1 MSLTTVRA
9 ETVEAFLAQLAARV
23 SGYHVAFLAAAIML
37 AAGAVLMTF
46 ALRKSHTRE
55 IERELATGQVAAV
68 PI

>member
-1 MSLTTVRA
+1 
-9 ETVEAFLAQLAARV
+9 V

-55 IERELATGQVAAV
+55 IELELAAGQVAPV
-68 PI
+68 PA